1 MASRYN
7 VAATLQVNNK
17 AFIAG
22 FAAAERSVEK
32 FNTALHTASASA
44 AAYQRS
50 MAASNA
56 AMAASLGAVGK
67 QSTTMKNQA
76 EGAGRSMK
84 TLQTAAMGAAAGAT
98 AAGAG
103 ADNAGRKMGVFGN
116 VAGIAEQDLD
126 RFNRTARGFAYTG
139 IVAGVTAVTAAF
151 QAFNTFGKYEDALAG
166 VNKTLDLS
174 ERELREMDQA
184 FMDMS
189 RSIPVAYEEIAGVA
203 EIAGQLGVEKQH
215 IESFT
220 DTMIRMG
227 SSTNLSAEDAA
238 MAISRLGN
246 IMGSS
251 QGDAD
256 RWGSTIVELGNNLAT
271 TEQEVVD
278 MSLRIAGMGKALG
291 MSEADVLALSG
302 TLSSLGVRAEMGG
315 SAISTI
321 MSKTAS
327 EISRGTEVG
336 QEWANVMGMSVEE
349 VATLFE
355 EDAYGALIKMVE
367 GLEEVDASGG
377 NLDQTLR
384 DLGINE
390 IRQLDV
396 MKRLIGASD
405 DLAASQDMANAEWE
419 ENSALLEESAKR
431 YETFF
436 SQVEMAWNGV
446 RNIFKNVGE
455 LFVMSSGE
463 IGNAIVETINKIEE
477 FTNKFVDLDGNVT
490 ETGESFVE
498 AAKKI
503 GGISVGLGIAGAAFM
518 AFGVGG
524 AVTVAVAAGLGA
536 IGLAVVELLDH
547 FGLIPESL
555 GGDDVESAIRRIEG
569 STDEAT
575 AEAATNYVRL
585 KDEAL
590 QALGDLATES
600 GEEAEKSRKKV
611 VEQFE
616 LMAQEVVEAI
626 EGERQAFN
634 RAIDGLAVDA
644 TEPERK
650 ALERARENIE
660 KHYDEQAKLAVNYS
674 ETVAEV
680 MKNHVDET
688 GKFTE
693 EGTRKYAAAAKGMD
707 QLFGTS
713 IAKSQ
718 EQVGDFKAA
727 FDRAFEERDIKKAQ
741 ENLTSMANSTVEQI
755 DEMRKAYEAERN
767 EIEATTAPLEEK
779 ELVLA
784 GLSQEYEE
792 SRLAVLQNLAAHEAQ
807 AKGLDSSISAVEQ
820 MSDAQLEV
828 LGVTREE
835 YAALLLTSGAL
846 RDNADE
852 NHNLSTAL
860 DAAKDAA
867 SRSSEEYGKLV
878 EEFNKFD
885 IGAATVKEA
894 LSEIRN
900 VTEEEALEIG
910 KSFAV
915 NLADG
920 TQEVDMGTYGTMSVE
935 DFVEGVRSKDIT
947 SKEAGIAL
955 SNAFRDGLGQEP
967 LTETGQKQVEEYVAG
982 MSNGKA
988 SVDEVA
994 QMLGYTTAD
1003 GVQVNL
1009 EGEAAMNI
1017 ETFVAGLQ
1025 KGEYGVFEVVQLM
1038 MRNMEET
1045 LSKDFSEFGEEDI
1058 ATFAAGLESGLITTE
1073 AAIELITNSLDE
1085 NMLVDL
1091 GAQGEQSVGS
1101 WIEMFTSGDIKIQ
1114 EFVSGLEA
1122 FLGEGTYFDLSEPG
1136 TSTADS
1142 YTSAL
1147 GTGMDASTQVM
1158 MEYGPKLKESAK
1170 VDLSEEGG
1178 EAVGS
1183 MATGIM
1189 GRLPEVL
1196 EAANSVK
1203 NSTETTLGSTSD
1215 GGGGAKAP
1223 TDFSV
1228 GFANNMPWAL
1238 SLVQQLSGNTE
1249 TELGSTTDGQ
1259 GGANAG
1265 GIFASGIASQIG
1277 NAQASANSA
1286 KSTVEGALGSTT
1298 DNSGG
1303 NKAGGLF
1310 VSGIRS
1316 QIGNAQSA
1324 ANTHKSNTERTLGS
1338 TTDNKGGNRAG
1349 TMFVSGI
1356 RGQIGAALSAANAN
1370 KTNVEGSLGATT
1382 DDGGGRKAGQMFVS
1396 GVAGQA
1402 GASRS
1407 AGNNVSSSARGG
1419 LSSNS
1424 NTYGL
1429 GQNFG
1434 SGFVSGIR
1442 SYVGA
1447 AVSAA
1452 ASLARAALN
1461 AVKSA
1466 QRSASPSKETMKLG
1480 GDFGDGFA
1488 LAIVDKTKEA
1498 VSAARNMA
1506 RDAIAAAGDESARN
1520 ALAVDVGGYGGANSV
1535 VRGQVSHEVST
1546 IGADRMSVQPAH
1558 ITTVI
1563 GGQEFETFSENINAQ
1578 NTKRANF
1585 KDSYR

>member
-22 FAAAERSVEK
+22 FAAAERSVQK
-32 FNTALHTASASA
+32 FNTALHTASAST

-56 AMAASLGAVGK
+56 AMAASLGSVGK
-67 QSTTMKNQA
+67 QSTAMKNQA

-139 IVAGVTAVTAAF
+139 IVAGVTAVTTAF
-151 QAFNTFGKYEDALAG
+151 QAFNTFGKYEQALAG

-189 RSIPVAYEEIAGVA
+189 RSIPVTYEEIAGVA
-203 EIAGQLGVEKQH
+203 EIAGQLGIEKQH

-227 SSTNLSAEDAA
+227 SSTNLSAEDAS
-238 MAISRLGN
+238 MAIARLSN
-246 IMGSS
+246 ILGSS

-271 TEQEVVD
+271 TEQEIVD

-291 MSEADVLALSG
+291 MSEADVLALAGS
-302 TLSSLGVRAEMGG
+302 LSSLGIRAEMGG

-336 QEWANVMGMSVEE
+336 ENWANVMGMSVEE

-419 ENSALLEESAKR
+419 ENNALLEESAKR

-455 LFVMSSGE
+455 VFVMSSGE
-463 IGNAIVETINKIEE
+463 IGNAIVEVINKIEE

-490 ETGESFVE
+490 ETGEAFVE

-503 GGISVGLGIAGAAFM
+503 GGIAVGLGIAGAAFM

-536 IGLAVVELLDH
+536 IGLAVTDLLDH

-555 GGDDVESAIRRIEG
+555 GGDDVESAIRLIES

-590 QALGDLATES
+590 QALGDLATQS
-600 GEEAEKSRKKV
+600 GEEAAKSREKI

-616 LMAQEVVEAI
+616 QMSQEVIEAI
-626 EGERQAFN
+626 EGDRQALN
-634 RAIDGLAVDA
+634 TAIAGLMEGA
-644 TEPERK
+644 TEPERE
-650 ALERARENIE
+650 ALEKARANIE
-660 KHYDEQAKLAVNYS
+660 KHYDEQLKLAQNYT
-674 ETVAEV
+674 ETVADV
-680 MKNHVDET
+680 MNNHITET
-688 GKFTE
+688 GAITE
-693 EGTRKYAAAAKGMD
+693 EGMQKFNAAAQGMD
-707 QLFGTS
+707 QLFGTA

-718 EQVGDFKAA
+718 QEMSNFKNA
-727 FDRAFEERDIKKAQ
+727 FDRAFDERDVKKAQ
-741 ENLTSMANSTVEQI
+741 ENLTGMADSTVTSIE
-755 DEMRKAYEAERN
+755 ELNKAYKAQKEA
-767 EIEATTAPLEEK
+767 IEATDAPMKEK
-779 ELVLA
+779 ELILQGLA
-784 GLSQEYEE
+784 SQYDE
-792 SRLAVLQNLAAHEAQ
+792 SKLALLDNLAAHESE
-807 AKGLDSSISAVEQ
+807 AKTLDESISAIAE
-820 MSDAQLEV
+820 MSDAQLEK

-835 YAALLLTSGAL
+835 YAQLVLTSGAL

-885 IGAATVKEA
+885 IGAVTVKEA
-894 LSEIRN
+894 LGAIRDA
-900 VTEEEALEIG
+900 TEEEAFNIG
-910 KSFAV
+910 QAFATT
-915 NLADG
+915 LADG
-920 TQEVDMGTYGTMSVE
+920 TQEVDMGTYGTLTVE
-935 DFVEGVRSKDIT
+935 EFVAGVKSGEVT
-947 SKEAGIAL
+947 AQGAGIAL
-955 SNAFRDGLGQEP
+955 TNVLRDGLGQEP
-967 LTETGQKQVEEYVAG
+967 LTEAGQKQVEEYVSG
-982 MSNGKA
+982 LQSKE
-988 SVDEVA
+988 VTVEEVA
-994 QMLGYTTAD
+994 TALGYATAD

-1017 ETFVAGLQ
+1017 ETFVAGL
-1025 KGEYGVFEVVQLM
+1025 KSGEFGVFEVAQIM
-1038 MRNMEET
+1038 MRNLET
-1045 LSKDFSEFGEEDI
+1045 TMSKDFSQFGEEDM
-1058 ATFAAGLESGLITTE
+1058 ATFAAGLESGIIPTE

-1142 YTSAL
+1142 YTAAL
-1147 GTGMDASTQVM
+1147 GAGMDVSTQVM

-1259 GGANAG
+1259 GGSKAG
-1265 GIFASGIASQIG
+1265 GALASGIASQIG
-1277 NAQASANSA
+1277 NAQAASNSA

-1298 DNSGG
+1298 DASGG
-1303 NKAGGLF
+1303 NKAGGMF

-1338 TTDNKGGNRAG
+1338 TTDNSGGNKAG
-1349 TMFVSGI
+1349 SMFVSGI

-1370 KTNVEGSLGATT
+1370 KSNVEGSLGATT
-1382 DDGGGRKAGQMFVS
+1382 DNGGGQKAGSMFVS

-1402 GASRS
+1402 GAARG

-1434 SGFVSGIR
+1434 SGFVRGIA
-1442 SYVGA
+1442 SYVGRA
-1447 AVSAA
+1447 ASAA
-1452 ASLARAALN
+1452 ASLVSSALAAIKRRQN
-1461 AVKSA
+1461 SN
-1466 QRSASPSKETMKLG
+1466 SPAKETMYLG
-1480 GDFGDGFA
+1480 DDFGDGFA

-1498 VSAARNMA
+1498 VNAARNMA
-1506 RDAIAAAGDESARN
+1506 RDAINAAGDESARN
-1520 ALAVDVGGYGGANSV
+1520 ALAVDIGGMEYGGSAPRSV
-1535 VRGQVSHEVST
+1535 NQRIQHEIT
-1546 IGADRMSVQPAH
+1546 TNTADRERVVANVH
-1558 ITTVI
+1558 IHQHGDIEWLRTEIAERDGVDATLK
-1563 GGQEFETFSENINAQ
+1563 F
-1578 NTKRANF
+1578 
-1585 KDSYR
+1585 

>member
-1 MASRYN
+1 
-7 VAATLQVNNK
+7 
-17 AFIAG
+17 
-22 FAAAERSVEK
+22 
-32 FNTALHTASASA
+32 
-44 AAYQRS
+44 
-50 MAASNA
+50 
-56 AMAASLGAVGK
+56 
-67 QSTTMKNQA
+67 
-76 EGAGRSMK
+76 
-84 TLQTAAMGAAAGAT
+84 
-98 AAGAG
+98 
-103 ADNAGRKMGVFGN
+103 
-116 VAGIAEQDLD
+116 
-126 RFNRTARGFAYTG
+126 
-139 IVAGVTAVTAAF
+139 
-151 QAFNTFGKYEDALAG
+151 
-166 VNKTLDLS
+166 
-174 ERELREMDQA
+174 
-184 FMDMS
+184 
-189 RSIPVAYEEIAGVA
+189 
-203 EIAGQLGVEKQH
+203 
-215 IESFT
+215 
-220 DTMIRMG
+220 
-227 SSTNLSAEDAA
+227 
-238 MAISRLGN
+238 
-246 IMGSS
+246 
-251 QGDAD
+251 
-256 RWGSTIVELGNNLAT
+256 
-271 TEQEVVD
+271 
-278 MSLRIAGMGKALG
+278 
-291 MSEADVLALSG
+291 
-302 TLSSLGVRAEMGG
+302 
-315 SAISTI
+315 

-367 GLEEVDASGG
+367 GLEKVDASGG

-405 DLAASQDMANAEWE
+405 DLAASQDMANGEWE

-446 RNIFKNVGE
+446 RNIFKNMGE
-455 LFVMSSGE
+455 LFVMSTGE
-463 IGNAIVETINKIEE
+463 IGNAIVESINKIEE
-477 FTNKFVDLDGNVT
+477 YTNKFVDLDGNVT
-490 ETGESFVE
+490 ETGEAFIE

-524 AVTVAVAAGLGA
+524 AVAVAVIAGLGA
-536 IGLAVVELLDH
+536 IGLAVTDLLDH

-555 GGDDVESAIRRIEG
+555 GGDDVESAIRLIES

-590 QALGDLATES
+590 QALGDLATQS
-600 GEEAEKSRKKV
+600 GEEAAKSREKI

-616 LMAQEVVEAI
+616 QMSQEVIEAI
-626 EGERQAFN
+626 EGDRQALN
-634 RAIDGLAVDA
+634 TAIAGLMEGA
-644 TEPERK
+644 TEPERE
-650 ALERARENIE
+650 ALEKARDNIE
-660 KHYDEQAKLAVNYS
+660 KHYDEQLKLARNYT
-674 ETVAEV
+674 ETVADV
-680 MKNHVDET
+680 MANSIDET
-688 GKFTE
+688 GKITD
-693 EGTRKYAAAAKGMD
+693 EGLQKFNAAAQGMD
-707 QLFGTS
+707 QLFGTA

-718 EQVGDFKAA
+718 QEMSNFKTA
-727 FDRAFEERDIKKAQ
+727 FDRAFDERDVKKAQ
-741 ENLTSMANSTVEQI
+741 ENLTGMADSTVTSIE
-755 DEMRKAYEAERN
+755 ELNKAYTAQKEA
-767 EIEATTAPLEEK
+767 IEATDAPMKEK
-779 ELVLA
+779 ELILQGLA
-784 GLSQEYEE
+784 SQYDE
-792 SRLAVLQNLAAHEAQ
+792 SKLALLDNLAAHESE
-807 AKGLDSSISAVEQ
+807 AKTLDESISAIAE
-820 MSDAQLEV
+820 MSDTQLEK

-835 YAALLLTSGAL
+835 YAQLVLTSGAL

-988 SVDEVA
+988 TVDEVA
-994 QMLGYTTAD
+994 QMLGYATAD

-1038 MRNMEET
+1038 MRNMEEILT
-1045 LSKDFSEFGEEDI
+1045 KDFSTYGEEDM

-1091 GAQGEQSVGS
+1091 GEQGEQSVGS
-1101 WIEMFTSGDIKIQ
+1101 WIDMFTNGDIKIQ
-1114 EFVSGLEA
+1114 EFVTGLEA
-1122 FLGEGTYFDLSEPG
+1122 FLGEETYFDLSEPG

-1142 YTSAL
+1142 YTEAL

-1158 MEYGPKLKESAK
+1158 MDYGPKLKESAK
-1170 VDLSEEGG
+1170 VDLSEEGA
-1178 EAVGS
+1178 EAAGS
-1183 MATGIM
+1183 MSTGIM
-1189 GRLPEVL
+1189 SRLPEVQ

-1203 NSTETTLGSTSD
+1203 NTTETTLGETSD

-1259 GGANAG
+1259 GGSNAG
-1265 GIFASGIASQIG
+1265 GAFASGIASQVG

-1286 KSTVEGALGSTT
+1286 KTT
-1298 DNSGG
+1298 AEN
-1303 NKAGGLF
+1303 
-1310 VSGIRS
+1310 
-1316 QIGNAQSA
+1316 
-1324 ANTHKSNTERTLGS
+1324 TLGS
-1338 TTDNKGGNRAG
+1338 TTDASGGSNAG
-1349 TMFVSGI
+1349 GMFVSGI
-1356 RGQIGAALSAANAN
+1356 ASKVSEATSAANSN
-1370 KTNVEGSLGATT
+1370 KSSVESELGATTDADGGRKALQMYVAAITSYTTRARMVATMNSDAVEAALGATT
-1382 DDGGGRKAGQMFVS
+1382 DDGGGRKAGQMFVN
-1396 GVAGQA
+1396 GVQGQSSP
-1402 GASRS
+1402 ASS
-1407 AGNNVSSSARGG
+1407 AGSNVSNSARSG

-1442 SYVGA
+1442 SYIGA

-1480 GDFGDGFA
+1480 DDFGDGFA

-1498 VSAARNMA
+1498 VKAAKGMA
-1506 RDAIAAAGDESARN
+1506 RGALDAASDESARN
-1520 ALAVDVGGYGGANSV
+1520 AISFDMAAQGSV
-1535 VRGQVSHEVST
+1535 RQRVSHEVASLSN
-1546 IGADRMSVQPAH
+1546 ADRQAVRPIVEVHNHGDAEIIRTSVN
-1558 ITTVI
+1558 
-1563 GGQEFETFSENINAQ
+1563 ERNAVDD
-1578 NTKRANF
+1578 RMRVF
-1585 KDSYR
+1585 DR

>member
-1 MASRYN
+1 
-7 VAATLQVNNK
+7 
-17 AFIAG
+17 
-22 FAAAERSVEK
+22 
-32 FNTALHTASASA
+32 
-44 AAYQRS
+44 
-50 MAASNA
+50 
-56 AMAASLGAVGK
+56 
-67 QSTTMKNQA
+67 
-76 EGAGRSMK
+76 
-84 TLQTAAMGAAAGAT
+84 
-98 AAGAG
+98 
-103 ADNAGRKMGVFGN
+103 
-116 VAGIAEQDLD
+116 
-126 RFNRTARGFAYTG
+126 
-139 IVAGVTAVTAAF
+139 
-151 QAFNTFGKYEDALAG
+151 
-166 VNKTLDLS
+166 
-174 ERELREMDQA
+174 
-184 FMDMS
+184 
-189 RSIPVAYEEIAGVA
+189 
-203 EIAGQLGVEKQH
+203 
-215 IESFT
+215 
-220 DTMIRMG
+220 
-227 SSTNLSAEDAA
+227 
-238 MAISRLGN
+238 
-246 IMGSS
+246 
-251 QGDAD
+251 
-256 RWGSTIVELGNNLAT
+256 
-271 TEQEVVD
+271 
-278 MSLRIAGMGKALG
+278 
-291 MSEADVLALSG
+291 
-302 TLSSLGVRAEMGG
+302 
-315 SAISTI
+315 

-367 GLEEVDASGG
+367 GLEKVDASGG

-396 MKRLIGASD
+396 MKRLVGASD
-405 DLAASQDMANAEWE
+405 DLAASQDMANGAWE

-436 SQVEMAWNGV
+436 SQVQMAWNGV
-446 RNIFKNVGE
+446 RNIFSNMGE
-455 LFVMSSGE
+455 LFVMSTGE

-477 FTNKFVDLDGNVT
+477 FTKKFVDLDGNVT
-490 ETGESFVE
+490 ETGEAFVD

-524 AVTVAVAAGLGA
+524 AVAVAVIAGLGA
-536 IGLAVVELLDH
+536 IGLAVVDLLDH

-555 GGDDVESAIRRIEG
+555 GGDDVESAIRLIE
-569 STDEAT
+569 SSSDEAT
-575 AEAATNYVRL
+575 AEAASNYVRL

-590 QALGDLATES
+590 QALGDLATQS
-600 GEEAEKSRKKV
+600 GEKAAESRKKI

-616 LMAQEVVEAI
+616 LMSQEVIEAI
-626 EGERQAFN
+626 EGDRQALN
-634 RAIDGLAVDA
+634 TAIAGLMEGA
-644 TEPERK
+644 TEPERE
-650 ALERARENIE
+650 ALEKARANIE
-660 KHYDEQAKLAVNYS
+660 KHYDQQLQLARNYT
-674 ETVAEV
+674 ETVADV
-680 MKNHVDET
+680 MANSIDET
-688 GKFTE
+688 GKITDEGMQKFT
-693 EGTRKYAAAAKGMD
+693 AAAQGMD
-707 QLFGTS
+707 QLFGTA

-718 EQVGDFKAA
+718 QEMANFKTA
-727 FDRAFEERDIKKAQ
+727 FDRAFDERDVKKAQ
-741 ENLTSMANSTVEQI
+741 ENLTGMADSTVTSIE
-755 DEMRKAYEAERN
+755 ELNKAYTAQKEA
-767 EIEATTAPLEEK
+767 IEATDAPMKEK
-779 ELVLA
+779 ELVLQ
-784 GLSQEYEE
+784 GLASQYDE
-792 SRLAVLQNLAAHEAQ
+792 SKLALLDNLAAMEAE
-807 AKGLDSSISAVEQ
+807 AKQNGINVSATEALT
-820 MSDAQLEV
+820 DAQLAV

-835 YAALLLTSGAL
+835 YAQLVLTSGAL

-894 LSEIRN
+894 LSEIRDA
-900 VTEEEALEIG
+900 TEEEALEIG

-920 TQEVDMGTYGTMSVE
+920 TQEVDMGAYGTMTVE
-935 DFVEGVRSKDIT
+935 DFVQGVRSKDIT

-982 MSNGKA
+982 MSDGKA
-988 SVDEVA
+988 TVDEVA
-994 QMLGYTTAD
+994 QMLGYATAD

-1038 MRNMEET
+1038 MRNMEGILT
-1045 LSKDFSEFGEEDI
+1045 KDFSQYGEEDI
-1058 ATFAAGLESGLITTE
+1058 ATFAAGLESGLISTD

-1101 WIEMFTSGDIKIQ
+1101 WIEMFTNGDIKIQ
-1114 EFVSGLEA
+1114 EFVTGLEA
-1122 FLGEGTYFDLSEPG
+1122 FLGEGTYFDLSESG

-1142 YTSAL
+1142 YTAAL
-1147 GTGMDASTQVM
+1147 GTGMDVSTQVM

-1178 EAVGS
+1178 NVAGS
-1183 MATGIM
+1183 MATGIL
-1189 GRLPEVL
+1189 GRLPEVQ

-1203 NSTETTLGSTSD
+1203 STTETTVGSTTD
-1215 GGGGAKAP
+1215 GGGGNNAGQLFN
-1223 TDFSV
+1223 T
-1228 GFANNMPWAL
+1228 GFINWLPAILGAGE
-1238 SLVQQLSGNTE
+1238 STKSGTE
-1249 TELGSTTDGQ
+1249 STLGSTTDGD
-1259 GGANAG
+1259 GGTNAG
-1265 GIFASGIASQIG
+1265 GAFASGIASQIG
-1277 NAQASANSA
+1277 NAQAASNSA

-1298 DNSGG
+1298 DSSGG
-1303 NKAGGLF
+1303 NKAGGMF

-1338 TTDNKGGNRAG
+1338 TTDSQGGNKAG

-1356 RGQIGAALSAANAN
+1356 RSQIGAAQSAANTN
-1370 KTNVEGSLGATT
+1370 KTNVEGALGATT
-1382 DDGGGRKAGQMFVS
+1382 DNGGGQKAGSMFVS

-1402 GASRS
+1402 GAANS
-1407 AGNNVSSSARGG
+1407 AGSNVSSSARGG

-1434 SGFVSGIR
+1434 SGFVRGIR
-1442 SYVGA
+1442 SFVGA

-1452 ASLARAALN
+1452 ANLARSALN
-1461 AVKSA
+1461 AVRNA
-1466 QRSASPSKETMKLG
+1466 QKSASPSKETMKLG

-1506 RDAIAAAGDESARN
+1506 RDAIDAAGDESARN
-1520 ALAVDVGGYGGANSV
+1520 ALVVDVGGMEYGGSAPRSVNQRIQHEITAN
-1535 VRGQVSHEVST
+1535 T
-1546 IGADRMSVQPAH
+1546 ADRERVVANVH
-1558 ITTVI
+1558 IHQHGDIEWLRTEIAERDGVDATMK
-1563 GGQEFETFSENINAQ
+1563 F
-1578 NTKRANF
+1578 
-1585 KDSYR
+1585 